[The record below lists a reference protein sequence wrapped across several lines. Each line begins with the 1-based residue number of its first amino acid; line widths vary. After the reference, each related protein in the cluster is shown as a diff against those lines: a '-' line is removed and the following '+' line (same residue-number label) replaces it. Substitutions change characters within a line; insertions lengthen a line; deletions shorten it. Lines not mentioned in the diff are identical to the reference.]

1 MIISRFAPAP
11 TGPLHLGH
19 IVNALHVWGIT
30 QAVGGRVL
38 LRIEDHDR
46 QRSRSEYERM
56 ILDDLDWLGFVPGE
70 PSTNQFRAGPCDGR
84 QRDRGAHYEAA
95 LARLQAAGLV
105 YACDCTRRD
114 LREAMDAEPIEGSP
128 DSELR
133 YSGRCSNRQL
143 EWSRGR
149 GLRVRLVPSVERFDD
164 LRHGLTAQRPSEQCG
179 DMLIKDRDG
188 NWTYQFAATVDD
200 LDQGVTLVIRGD
212 DLLAS
217 TGRQIQLSRLL
228 GRTVPPVYLHHAL
241 VMKSATQKLSK
252 ADRDTSIRDM
262 RDAGRSVEDVI
273 GLAAHAAGV
282 VDSPRA
288 MKRSDAEA
296 LVGGRFADAVM
307 RVRKA
312 SSAVA
317 RRHRTTHGGAPSD

>member
-11 TGPLHLGH
+11 TGLLHLGH

-30 QAVGGRVL
+30 RAVGGRVL

-46 QRSRSEYERM
+46 QRSRPEYERA
-56 ILDDLDWLGFVPGE
+56 ILDDLDWLGFVPDE
-70 PSTNQFRAGPCDGR
+70 PSTDDFRVGACVGR
-84 QRDRGAHYEAA
+84 QRDREAHYEAA
-95 LARLQAAGLV
+95 LARLQAADLV

-114 LREAMDAEPIEGSP
+114 LREAMDAGPADGSP
-128 DSELR
+128 DGELR

-143 EWSRGR
+143 EWRGGR
-149 GLRVRLVPSVERFDD
+149 GLRVRLAPSVEHFDD
-164 LRHGLTAQRPSEQCG
+164 LRHGPTDQRPSEQCG
-179 DMLIKDRDG
+179 DMLVKDRDG
-188 NWTYQFAATVDD
+188 NWTYQFAVTVDD

-212 DLLAS
+212 DLLPS
-217 TGRQIQLSRLL
+217 TGRQIQLARLL

-273 GLAAHAAGV
+273 GLAAHGARLAE
-282 VDSPRA
+282 
-288 MKRSDAEA
+288 SDRPMTCAEA
-296 LVGGRFADAVM
+296 EARVAERFA
-307 RVRKA
+307 
-312 SSAVA
+312 VA
-317 RRHRTTHGGAPSD
+317 IARLRARAFSRSV